1 MAAPT
6 KTVAGFTNLNRETG
20 SAKAS
25 GVIIQD
31 TAGNGY
37 GLWVDTTGDLRIG
50 AVATVEG
57 TSFNPNSD
65 GTVVGTQS

>member
-1 MAAPT
+1 MAEPT
-6 KTVAGFTNLNRETG
+6 KTVAGFTNFNKQNGT
-20 SAKAS
+20 ATAS
-25 GVIIQD
+25 GVVIQD

-50 AVATVEG
+50 PVATVEG
-57 TSFNPNSD
+57 ASFNPNSD

>member
-6 KTVAGFTNLNRETG
+6 KTVAGFTNFNKQNGTTT
-20 SAKAS
+20 AS

-37 GLWVDTTGDLRIG
+37 GLWVDTTGDLRVG

-57 TSFNPNSD
+57 ASFNPNSD
-65 GTVVGTQS
+65 GTIVGTQS